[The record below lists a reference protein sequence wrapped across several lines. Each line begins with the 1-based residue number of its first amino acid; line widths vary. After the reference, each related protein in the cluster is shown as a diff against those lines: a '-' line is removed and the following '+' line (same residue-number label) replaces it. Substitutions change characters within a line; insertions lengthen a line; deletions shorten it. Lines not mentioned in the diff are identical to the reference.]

1 MKNIG
6 DLTAADET
14 TDADGDGFRDLAEY
28 QSMTN
33 PLSPSTPN
41 IVVMVSD
48 DHRHD
53 ALGVVQKE
61 LGEKANFPF
70 FESPQFDRLAGGGIR
85 FRNAFVTHSLCSPS
99 RATMLS
105 GLHTHAHGIT
115 FNEQP
120 FVSRETW
127 PHLLADGGW
136 KTGYFGKWHMGNQ
149 RERPGFQESATFLNQ
164 GVYLDCKFIV
174 NGRDTPSSGWVDDVS
189 TGYAIDFIRRNKD
202 RRFAVCLGFK
212 APHDKRT
219 PPERHAGRYSGVK
232 LAKPGNW
239 DAPAPW
245 IKTAGRDWA
254 QRLKDRI
261 AYFQTLRGVDDNV
274 GRVLDVLDELKL
286 AGDTLVLYMGDNGYY
301 LGEHG
306 LGDKRTAYEES
317 IRIPFILRY
326 PGAAKPGVRDELVLN
341 LDVAATILDACGL
354 RPTWKQHGASLMPL
368 GGAPGA
374 VPWRKSF
381 LYQNYR
387 DPAYPKVTFDVLAVR
402 TETHKYVENNHNP
415 EWTQLFLP
423 SFTSSEAPSWWIRH
437 GKKTLAKPQRPVGLR
452 DHRQTG
458 GSAKPEGES
467 PGHRFLQRQKDH
479 TALGRRHGRR
489 RGFPIE
495 GRALQRPYQSGW

>member
-1 MKNIG
+1 MNYGSISI
-6 DLTAADET
+6 AAL
-14 TDADGDGFRDLAEY
+14 LAAAVCEGAGA
-28 QSMTN
+28 SR
-33 PLSPSTPN
+33 PPN

-70 FESPQFDRLAGGGIR
+70 FESPQLDRLAGGGIR

-120 FVSRETW
+120 FLSKETW
-127 PHLLADGGW
+127 PHLLADNGW

-164 GVYLDCKFIV
+164 GVYFDCKFIV
-174 NGRDTPSSGWVDDVS
+174 NGGDTPSSGWVDDVS
-189 TGYAIDFIRRNKD
+189 TGYAIEFIRRNKA
-202 RRFAVCLGFK
+202 RRFAVYLGFK

-219 PPERHAGRYSGVK
+219 PPSRHAGRYGGVN
-232 LAKPGNW
+232 LAKPDNW
-239 DAPAPW
+239 NAPAPW
-245 IKTAGRDWA
+245 LKDAGWDWA
-254 QRLKDRI
+254 KRRNDRI
-261 AYFQTLRGVDDNV
+261 AYFETLRGVDDNV
-274 GRVLDVLDELKL
+274 GRVLEVLDELKL
-286 AGDTLVLYMGDNGYY
+286 ARDTLILYMGDNGYY

-326 PGAAKPGVRDELVLN
+326 PGAVKPGVRDELVLN

-354 RPTWKQHGASLMPL
+354 KPSWKQHGTSLVPL
-368 GGAPGA
+368 LAGLPAG
-374 VPWRKSF
+374 VPWRKAF

-402 TETHKYVENNHNP
+402 TETHKYVVHP
-415 EWTQLFLP
+415 GHPDWTQLFDLVADP
-423 SFTSSEAPSWWIRH
+423 HENRNLVNDPRST
-437 GKKTLAKPQRPVGLR
+437 GLR
-452 DHRQTG
+452 DRMAGELARQLRAVNHAVSPPG
-458 GSAKPEGES
+458 LLPE
-467 PGHRFLQRQKDH
+467 
-479 TALGRRHGRR
+479 
-489 RGFPIE
+489 
-495 GRALQRPYQSGW
+495 